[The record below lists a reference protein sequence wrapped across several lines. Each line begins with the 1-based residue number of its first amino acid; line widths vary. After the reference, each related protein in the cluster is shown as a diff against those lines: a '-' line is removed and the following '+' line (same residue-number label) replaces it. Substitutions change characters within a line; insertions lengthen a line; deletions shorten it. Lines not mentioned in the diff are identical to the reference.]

1 VKLTEDEYKELK
13 KKTEKYRNSRFAG
26 SEAVVIPDSLP
37 GLATKLFNEESIKQG
52 ENKLNKLSWLY
63 KRQQELEKFS
73 FPLHILCTVSYK
85 GELKGYDTEY
95 DYYTE
100 SLASICLLKEEKIF
114 CLEKVKEN
122 VYLTKYQKYILEENN
137 IPYTTCNTMNELLFL
152 LSDITDDEELESVA
166 RQIEEF
172 HYYNETKK

>member
-1 VKLTEDEYKELK
+1 MRIMENFEKEFAKL
-13 KKTEKYRNSRFAG
+13 
-26 SEAVVIPDSLP
+26 I
-37 GLATKLFNEESIKQG
+37 EE
-52 ENKLNKLSWLY
+52 N
-63 KRQQELEKFS
+63 
-73 FPLHILCTVSYK
+73 T
-85 GELKGYDTEY
+85 
-95 DYYTE
+95 
-100 SLASICLLKEEKIF
+100 
-114 CLEKVKEN
+114 LEKVKEN